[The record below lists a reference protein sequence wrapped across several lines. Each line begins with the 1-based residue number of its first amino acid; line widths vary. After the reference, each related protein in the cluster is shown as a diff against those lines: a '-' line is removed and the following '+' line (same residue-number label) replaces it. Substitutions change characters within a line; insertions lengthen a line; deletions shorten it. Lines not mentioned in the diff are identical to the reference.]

1 MKKFLSLILALALVL
16 SLGAAQAEQKVYRI
30 GCSLFSFSD
39 NFQSL
44 YRAELERYIASLE
57 TDEVCYV
64 GADARQSGTMQGE
77 IVRDLPNHGDIN
89 GDGKVSYI
97 MIEGELVENYY
108 RVDDVR
114 IDRDHLE

>member
-39 NFQSL
+39 SFQSL

-57 TDEVCYV
+57 TDEVRYKLIL
-64 GADARQSGTMQGE
+64 AD
-77 IVRDLPNHGDIN
+77 DKP
-89 GDGKVSYI
+89 
-97 MIEGELVENYY
+97 VENYY
-108 RVDDVR
+108 RVDYVK

>member
-1 MKKFLSLILALALVL
+1 MKKFLSLILALSLVL

-30 GCSLFSFSD
+30 GRSLFSFSD

-57 TDEVCYV
+57 TDEVRYV
-64 GADARQSGTMQGE
+64 SADARQSGTVLNDHVGQSHTAADVA
-77 IVRDLPNHGDIN
+77 IRLIN
-89 GDGKVSYI
+89 G
-97 MIEGELVENYY
+97 EPVENYY
-108 RVDDVR
+108 RVDYVK

>member
-57 TDEVCYV
+57 TDEVRYV
-64 GADARQSGTMQGE
+64 GADTRQSGTMQGE
-77 IVRDLPNHGDIN
+77 IVRDLPRLAV
-89 GDGKVSYI
+89 KEAV
-97 MIEGELVENYY
+97 
-108 RVDDVR
+108 
-114 IDRDHLE
+114 

>member
-57 TDEVCYV
+57 TDEVRYELIL
-64 GADARQSGTMQGE
+64 AD
-77 IVRDLPNHGDIN
+77 VKP
-89 GDGKVSYI
+89 
-97 MIEGELVENYY
+97 VENYY
-108 RVDDVR
+108 RVDYVK